1 MKSLVISSVLFIC
14 VIVLISTDYFMLDRL
29 LNDTKKELELIPKN
43 LSELEGLQKKE
54 ITEIEKALEKTEKMW
69 KKKETFLGLSLKHNV
84 SREFTG
90 QLIPAISYFKSEEY
104 PEFLALV
111 SSALDTVEHI
121 SYDEGL
127 NLGNLF

>member
-14 VIVLISTDYFMLDRL
+14 VIILISTDYYMLESLIDE
-29 LNDTKKELELIPKN
+29 TKKELETIPKN
-43 LSELEGLQKKE
+43 LTELEGLQKNE
-54 ITEIEKALEKTEKMW
+54 INKIEKALEKAENMW

-90 QLIPAISYFKSEEY
+90 QLIPAVSYFKSGEY
-104 PEFLALV
+104 PEFLALI
-111 SSALDTVEHI
+111 SSSLDTLEHI
-121 SYDEGL
+121 SYDEGI